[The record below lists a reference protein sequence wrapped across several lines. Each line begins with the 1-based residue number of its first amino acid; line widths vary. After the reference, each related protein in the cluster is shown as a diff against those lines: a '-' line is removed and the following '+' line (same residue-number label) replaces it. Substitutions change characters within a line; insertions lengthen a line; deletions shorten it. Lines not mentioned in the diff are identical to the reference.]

1 MDFKN
6 FTMPFSINPEYSKKV
21 AYFSMEFA
29 IDQSLKIYSGGLGF
43 LAGSHMRSAYNLKQD
58 LVGIGILWKYG
69 YYDQARNQDQTLQPT
84 WTKKMYSFLQDTG
97 IKFQIDIHS
106 SPVWVKVWYLDP
118 EIFNTA
124 PMFFLSTDVPEN
136 DHISKTI
143 CHRLYDA
150 NESTK
155 IAQMILLGKG
165 GAKLLDEMNFERD
178 VYHLNEAH
186 GLPAAF
192 YLLKKYGGDLSKV
205 KEKLVFTTHTPE
217 EAGNEKH
224 NLMLCH
230 DMSYF
235 EGLSLEEVKQ
245 IEGEP
250 NDVFNHSLCALRM
263 CRVSN
268 AVSQLHGV
276 VSNEMWNKYPG
287 VAEIKAITNA
297 QEFKYW
303 ADKPLYD
310 AKDENDNNI
319 FDFRKRH
326 IKKRLFRTVA
336 DQTGKL
342 FDPNVFTIVWARRF
356 AGYKRAD
363 LLLQD
368 RERFERLLN
377 HPKYPVQIIWAGKPY
392 PIDYSAI
399 STFNSLVEASK
410 YHKNM
415 AVLTGYELALS
426 KLLKQGSDLWLNN
439 PRVPR
444 EASGTSGMTAS
455 MNGSVN
461 LSTDDGWIPEF
472 ARHGENSFVVPKAD
486 YANMSVYEQDQYD
499 LNTLYDILE
508 KEILPTYYDDYNKWR
523 KITKTAMDDVKKQ
536 FNSDRMADEYYKL
549 IYNHTL

>member
-192 YLLKKYGGDLSKV
+192 YLLKKYGGDLAKV

-472 ARHGENSFVVPKAD
+472 ARHGENAFVVPKAD

-508 KEILPTYYDDYNKWR
+508 NEILPTYYDDYNKWR